1 MIFHT
6 DSAKAYKLK
15 LPNVVHDS
23 VVHQKNAAKKGE
35 VAMDQ
40 AVLREDEDSQAP
52 WWQAPQS
59 QVRNLAHITGVGN
72 LLRSFWRR
80 AHMSEPAGSMTLNRK
95 IRSAKYEWGR
105 HVGLYRGASL
115 FLHVR
120 SHHPS
125 FVSHQKKFCLV
136 CSCWCFCLL
145 PSVHLT

>member
-52 WWQAPQS
+52 WWQAPQR
-59 QVRNLAHITGVGN
+59 QARTAAQIDRCWKFIKERLAKGARVR
-72 LLRSFWRR
+72 
-80 AHMSEPAGSMTLNRK
+80 AGSVTLNRK

-105 HVGLYRGASL
+105 HVGLYRAASL

-120 SHHPS
+120 SHHLS
-125 FVSHQKKFCLV
+125 FVSHQKKVCLV
-136 CSCWCFCLL
+136 CS
-145 PSVHLT
+145 S